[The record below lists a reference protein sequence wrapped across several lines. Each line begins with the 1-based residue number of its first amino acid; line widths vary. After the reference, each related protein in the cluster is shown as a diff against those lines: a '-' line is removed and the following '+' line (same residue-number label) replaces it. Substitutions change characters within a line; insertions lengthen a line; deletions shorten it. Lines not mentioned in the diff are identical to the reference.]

1 MKAIDLT
8 GLVDKL
14 QRTRDL
20 TDEEFSALLSTGEAD
35 AELFDAAERRGE
47 KTTETRYT
55 SEGL

>member
-35 AELFDAAERRGE
+35 AELFDAAE
-47 KTTETRYT
+47 KTR
-55 SEGL
+55 